1 MIELLFMAAVASS
14 EPVSCPMTLPRQTV
28 TVKAPAGWVGYAP
41 SEFVRLTG
49 FGLMAGSPETMS
61 YLVPFSS
68 SKGKATWR
76 IGRAPRW
83 LYCTY
88 DGSAMIQISRPL
100 PGSGASCTISYKQTK
115 QEGITAMTAVCR

>member
-1 MIELLFMAAVASS
+1 MIELLFLAAATVS
-14 EPVSCPMTLPRQTV
+14 EPLSCPLTLPRETV
-28 TVKAPAGWVGYAP
+28 TVKAPRGWTGYAP

-76 IGRAPRW
+76 VGNTARW

-88 DGSAMIQISRPL
+88 DGSAIIQISRPL
-100 PGSGASCTISYKQTK
+100 PASGESCTITYKESK
-115 QEGITAMTAVCR
+115 QEGITAMIAVCR